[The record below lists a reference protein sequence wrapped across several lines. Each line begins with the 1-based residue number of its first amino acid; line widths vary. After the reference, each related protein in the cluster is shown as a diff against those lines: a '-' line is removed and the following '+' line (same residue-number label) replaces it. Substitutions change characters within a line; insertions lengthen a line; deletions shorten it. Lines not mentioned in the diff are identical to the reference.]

1 MAITVKYLEDLGVE
15 KEVAEK
21 IFAERSKEIEADK
34 AKREKLETE
43 LKEKKESLDN
53 LSKEFEDLKS
63 SNASAEEYKTKY
75 EALVADNEAK
85 EKQALADKLAKEK
98 EDNNRSMFNKAVE
111 AYGKTPDDWNGKFTE
126 EGYYNEFIKALELE
140 ENTGRAHKDI
150 LHDLVKNDGT
160 AFKGVQAVKLAGGRP
175 TGTGN
180 GYSSVKEIMSSDM
193 TREQKRQA
201 IAENIAKGN
210 IDNGSRS

>member
-1 MAITVKYLEDLGVE
+1 MAITVKYLEDLGVD

-34 AKREKLETE
+34 AKREKLEAE

-85 EKQALADKLAKEK
+85 AKQAEADRILAEK
-98 EDNNRSMFNKAVE
+98 TENINKRFEAVVGE
-111 AYGKTPDDWNGKFTE
+111 KKFSHDA
-126 EGYYNEFIKALELE
+126 IKADYLKKFGEAIELE
-140 ENTGRAHKDI
+140 ENKSLSDEQVFHNLTKD
-150 LHDLVKNDGT
+150 DAT
-160 AFKGVQAVKLAGGRP
+160 AFTGVTAVKLQGGRP
-175 TGTGN
+175 AGTGN
-180 GYSSVKEIMSSDM
+180 GYSSVKEIMNSDM

-210 IDNGSRS
+210 IE

>member
-85 EKQALADKLAKEK
+85 AKQAEADRILAEK
-98 EDNNRSMFNKAVE
+98 TENINKRFDAVVGE
-111 AYGKTPDDWNGKFTE
+111 KKFSH
-126 EGYYNEFIKALELE
+126 NAIKADYLKKFGEALELE
-140 ENTGRAHKDI
+140 ENKSLSDEQVFHNLIKD
-150 LHDLVKNDGT
+150 DAT
-160 AFKGVQAVKLAGGRP
+160 AFTGVTAVKLAGGRP
-175 TGTGN
+175 SGTSG
-180 GYSSVKEIMSSDM
+180 KTRDEIMAIKDGN
-193 TREQKRQA
+193 TRR
-201 IAENIAKGN
+201 AEMLANAHLFPELNK
-210 IDNGSRS
+210 

>member
-85 EKQALADKLAKEK
+85 AKQAEADRILAEK
-98 EDNNRSMFNKAVE
+98 TENINKRFEAVVGE
-111 AYGKTPDDWNGKFTE
+111 KKFSHDA
-126 EGYYNEFIKALELE
+126 IKADYLKKFGEAIELE
-140 ENTGRAHKDI
+140 ENKSLSDEQVFHNLIKD
-150 LHDLVKNDGT
+150 DKN
-160 AFKGVQAVKLAGGRP
+160 AFEGVTAVKLAGGRP
-175 TGTGN
+175 SGTGN
-180 GYSSVKEIMSSDM
+180 GYSSVKEIMNSDM

-210 IDNGSRS
+210 IE

>member
-85 EKQALADKLAKEK
+85 AKQAEADRILAEK
-98 EDNNRSMFNKAVE
+98 TENINKRFEAVVGE
-111 AYGKTPDDWNGKFTE
+111 KKFSH
-126 EGYYNEFIKALELE
+126 NAIKADYLKKFGEAIELE
-140 ENTGRAHKDI
+140 ENKSLSDEQVFHNLIKD
-150 LHDLVKNDGT
+150 DKN
-160 AFKGVQAVKLAGGRP
+160 AFEGVTAVKLAGGRP
-175 TGTGN
+175 TGIN
-180 GYSSVKEIMSSDM
+180 GASKYSSREEINAIKDAS
-193 TREQKRQA
+193 TRQA
-201 IAENIAKGN
+201 EMLAHPHLFPEIKV
-210 IDNGSRS
+210 

>member
-85 EKQALADKLAKEK
+85 AKQAEADRILAEK
-98 EDNNRSMFNKAVE
+98 TENINKRFEAVVGE
-111 AYGKTPDDWNGKFTE
+111 KKFSH
-126 EGYYNEFIKALELE
+126 NAIKADYLKKFGEALELE
-140 ENTGRAHKDI
+140 ENKSLSDEQVFHNLIKD
-150 LHDLVKNDGT
+150 DKN
-160 AFKGVQAVKLAGGRP
+160 AFEGVTAVKLAGGRP
-175 TGTGN
+175 TGIN
-180 GYSSVKEIMSSDM
+180 GASKYSCREEINAIKDAS
-193 TREQKRQA
+193 TRQA
-201 IAENIAKGN
+201 EMLAHPHLFPEIKI
-210 IDNGSRS
+210 

>member
-43 LKEKKESLDN
+43 LKEKKESLDT

-85 EKQALADKLAKEK
+85 AKQAEANRILAEK
-98 EDNNRSMFNKAVE
+98 TENINKRFEAVVGE
-111 AYGKTPDDWNGKFTE
+111 KKFSH
-126 EGYYNEFIKALELE
+126 NAIKADYLKKFGEALELE
-140 ENTGRAHKDI
+140 ENKSLSDEQVFHNLIKD
-150 LHDLVKNDGT
+150 DKN
-160 AFKGVQAVKLAGGRP
+160 AFEGVTAVKLAGGRP

-180 GYSSVKEIMSSDM
+180 GYSSVKEIMNSDM

>member
-85 EKQALADKLAKEK
+85 EKQAEADRILAEKNADIEKRFAECVGDK
-98 EDNNRSMFNKAVE
+98 
-111 AYGKTPDDWNGKFTE
+111 KFSHDA
-126 EGYYNEFIKALELE
+126 IKADYLKKFAEALESE
-140 ENTGRAHKDI
+140 EYKGKGDVDIFHALTKD
-150 LHDLVKNDGT
+150 DAT
-160 AFKGVQAVKLAGGRP
+160 AFTGVTAVKLAGGRP
-175 TGTGN
+175 SGTSG
-180 GYSSVKEIMSSDM
+180 KTRDEIMAIKDGS
-193 TREQKRQA
+193 TRR
-201 IAENIAKGN
+201 AEMLANAHLFPELNK
-210 IDNGSRS
+210 

>member
-21 IFAERSKEIEADK
+21 ILAERGREIEADK

-63 SNASAEEYKTKY
+63 SNASAEEYKSKY

-85 EKQALADKLAKEK
+85 AKQAEADRILAEK
-98 EDNNRSMFNKAVE
+98 TENINKRFEAVVGE
-111 AYGKTPDDWNGKFTE
+111 KKFSH
-126 EGYYNEFIKALELE
+126 NAIKADYLKKFGEALELE
-140 ENTGRAHKDI
+140 ENKSLSDEQVFHNLIKD
-150 LHDLVKNDGT
+150 DKN
-160 AFKGVQAVKLAGGRP
+160 AFEGVTAVKLAGGRP
-175 TGTGN
+175 SGTGN
-180 GYSSVKEIMSSDM
+180 GYSSVKEIMNSDM

-210 IDNGSRS
+210 IE

>member
-85 EKQALADKLAKEK
+85 AKQAEADRILAEK
-98 EDNNRSMFNKAVE
+98 TENINKRFETVVGE
-111 AYGKTPDDWNGKFTE
+111 KKFSHDA
-126 EGYYNEFIKALELE
+126 IKADYLKKFGEAIELE
-140 ENTGRAHKDI
+140 ENKSLSDEQVFHNLIKD
-150 LHDLVKNDGT
+150 DKN
-160 AFKGVQAVKLAGGRP
+160 AFEGVTAVKLAGGRP

-180 GYSSVKEIMSSDM
+180 GYFSVKEIMNSDM

>member
-15 KEVAEK
+15 KEIAEK

-43 LKEKKESLDN
+43 LKEKKESLEN

-85 EKQALADKLAKEK
+85 AKQAEADRVLAEKTAAINKRFEAVVGDKKFIH
-98 EDNNRSMFNKAVE
+98 NAVRE
-111 AYGKTPDDWNGKFTE
+111 AYLKKFGE
-126 EGYYNEFIKALELE
+126 AIELE
-140 ENTGRAHKDI
+140 ENKSKADADIFHEMTKDDRCFEGVKVEKLPGGNPKSAIGGDKPLSRAAELAAKY
-150 LHDLVKNDGT
+150 
-160 AFKGVQAVKLAGGRP
+160 QANLYG
-175 TGTGN
+175 
-180 GYSSVKEIMSSDM
+180 VKES
-193 TREQKRQA
+193 
-201 IAENIAKGN
+201 
-210 IDNGSRS
+210 

>member
-34 AKREKLETE
+34 AKREKLVTE

-85 EKQALADKLAKEK
+85 AKQAEADRILAEK
-98 EDNNRSMFNKAVE
+98 TENINKRFEAVVGE
-111 AYGKTPDDWNGKFTE
+111 KKFSH
-126 EGYYNEFIKALELE
+126 NAIKADYLKKFGEALELE
-140 ENTGRAHKDI
+140 ENKSLSDEQVFHNLIKD
-150 LHDLVKNDGT
+150 DAT
-160 AFKGVQAVKLAGGRP
+160 AFTGVTAVKLAGGRP
-175 TGTGN
+175 SGTSG
-180 GYSSVKEIMSSDM
+180 KTRDEIMAIKDGN
-193 TREQKRQA
+193 TRR
-201 IAENIAKGN
+201 AEMLANAHLFPELNK
-210 IDNGSRS
+210 

>member
-85 EKQALADKLAKEK
+85 AKQAEADRILAEK
-98 EDNNRSMFNKAVE
+98 TENINKRFETVVGE
-111 AYGKTPDDWNGKFTE
+111 KKFSHDA
-126 EGYYNEFIKALELE
+126 IKADYLKKFGEALELE
-140 ENTGRAHKDI
+140 ENKSLSDEQVFHNLIKD
-150 LHDLVKNDGT
+150 DKN
-160 AFKGVQAVKLAGGRP
+160 AFEGVTAVKLAGGRP
-175 TGTGN
+175 TGIN
-180 GYSSVKEIMSSDM
+180 GASKYSSREEINAIKDAS
-193 TREQKRQA
+193 TRQA
-201 IAENIAKGN
+201 EMLAHPHLFPEIKI
-210 IDNGSRS
+210 

>member
-43 LKEKKESLDN
+43 LKESKESLDN
-53 LSKEFEDLKS
+53 LSKEFEDLKAN
-63 SNASAEEYKTKY
+63 NASAEEYKSKY
-75 EALVADNEAK
+75 EAVIAENEAK
-85 EKQALADKLAKEK
+85 AKQAEADRILAEKNADIEKRFVECVGDK
-98 EDNNRSMFNKAVE
+98 
-111 AYGKTPDDWNGKFTE
+111 KFSHDA
-126 EGYYNEFIKALELE
+126 IKASYLKKFAEALESE
-140 ENTGRAHKDI
+140 EYKGKGDVDIFHALTKD
-150 LHDLVKNDGT
+150 DAT
-160 AFKGVQAVKLAGGRP
+160 AFTGVTAVKLQGGRP

-180 GYSSVKEIMSSDM
+180 VYSSVKEIMNSDM

-210 IDNGSRS
+210 IE